1 MTHTFTSP
9 YLGHEP
15 KAKVMTPLSLINTKI
30 YDNMKKEKKK
40 WSFDIK
46 NDGVNKLSVL
56 NSTQTMGPKSMS

>member
-1 MTHTFTSP
+1 MTTWRS
-9 YLGHEP
+9 
-15 KAKVMTPLSLINTKI
+15 KQ
-30 YDNMKKEKKK
+30 KK